1 MKATAIGTK
10 INPLKLPQDNILG
23 WPFYSR
29 SWDKIAQQISA
40 WNYVCVFAGGS
51 GEGDGG
57 SGDVE
62 SLLALGGGS
71 GDEGSGLTGA
81 DALAEVLSAQG
92 TFIEDPFFAD
102 SSRQGTK

>member
-1 MKATAIGTK
+1 MTILLK
-10 INPLKLPQDNILG
+10 IMGQDYTTNFRLKL
-23 WPFYSR
+23 
-29 SWDKIAQQISA
+29 
-40 WNYVCVFAGGS
+40 CVFAGGS

>member
-1 MKATAIGTK
+1 MTILLK
-10 INPLKLPQDNILG
+10 IMGQDCTTNFRLKL
-23 WPFYSR
+23 
-29 SWDKIAQQISA
+29 
-40 WNYVCVFAGGS
+40 CVFAGGS

-92 TFIEDPFFAD
+92 TFIEDPFFLLTH
-102 SSRQGTK
+102 QGRAQNNIAFQGLSMVYKKIDIYI